1 MPTRRDM
8 IRGTLA
14 LAILFQLSNESASA
28 LVGAEPVETA
38 LQQYTV
44 IVGSTKGR
52 CTGVVLEQ
60 DVVLTAAHC
69 TQDAQNLWVGGNRGG
84 GLYHPPMR
92 LSPVA
97 EVVQHPG
104 YHAQKSK
111 WPDLALLKLA
121 KPLPDRF
128 IPAHFGGY
136 VPHNGDGVIA
146 TGYGRSFAH
155 DPAAGTVL
163 RMVLL
168 RVSSS
173 VPGYLTLVRAG
184 EEAAGGGRGDSGGPV
199 FAYRGL
205 HALVGIIVAGD
216 SNETRAVAIA
226 PYYAWIKDTIEK
238 LGAH

>member
-1 MPTRRDM
+1 MRSVISGRCAAVFA
-8 IRGTLA
+8 A
-14 LAILFQLSNESASA
+14 LFLHCAPAAA
-28 LVGAEPVETA
+28 LVGAQPVEVT

-44 IVGSTKGR
+44 IVGSTKGY

-60 DVVLTAAHC
+60 DIVLTAAHC
-69 TQDAQNLWVGGNRGG
+69 TRDAQSLWVGGNRGWG
-84 GLYHPPMR
+84 DLSNPPMR

-104 YHAQKSK
+104 YQAQKPP

-121 KPLPDRF
+121 TPLPDRF

-136 VPHNGDGVIA
+136 VPRNGDGVIA
-146 TGYGRSFAH
+146 TGYGESIANN
-155 DPAAGTVL
+155 PAADTAL

-168 RVSSS
+168 RVSFKTESELWLAS
-173 VPGYLTLVRAG
+173 AR
-184 EEAAGGGRGDSGGPV
+184 EEPAGGAQGDSGGPV

-205 HALVGIIVAGD
+205 HALVGIIVRGN

-226 PYYAWIKDTIEK
+226 PYYVWIKDTIEK
-238 LGAH
+238 LSTR